1 MGVIMNHIL
10 IRKNIGE
17 YCKFFR
23 INELNLTQFDVA
35 KQLGYSKEN
44 ISSFENGRN
53 DNVVIFLWYVNK
65 GLFSYIDI
73 NMIGEWFA

>member
-1 MGVIMNHIL
+1 MNHVL

-17 YCKFFR
+17 YCKCFR

-65 GLFSYIDI
+65 GLFNHIDI
-73 NMIGEWFA
+73 NLMGEWFA